1 MDEFVVLGIGLF
13 LIVFLVKKLFKL
25 FYQIGDFLSKNK
37 QK

>member
-13 LIVFLVKKLFKL
+13 IIIFLVKKIFKL
-25 FYQIGDFLSKNK
+25 FYQIGEFLSKNK

>member
-1 MDEFVVLGIGLF
+1 MDKFIVLGIVLFIVVF
-13 LIVFLVKKLFKL
+13 LIRKLFKL